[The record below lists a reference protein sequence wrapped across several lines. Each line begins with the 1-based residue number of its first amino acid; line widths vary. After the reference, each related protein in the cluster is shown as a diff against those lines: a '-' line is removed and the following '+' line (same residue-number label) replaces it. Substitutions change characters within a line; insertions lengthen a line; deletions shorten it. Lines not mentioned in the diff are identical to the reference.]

1 MNHRRYATVAGITLA
16 GIIAL
21 GCGAGSTD
29 TGSVSDKGAGS
40 NAAPAAEEKP
50 KVAKMGSGTVTFAD
64 GLAVS
69 AKKPVKFTPS
79 SYAAGHQRANTAV
92 LIEVTISNG
101 TKEPFDL
108 ALVTAT
114 AAFGAEGTQAE
125 RVYDSGKGITDFE
138 GTLAPGQKRTAK
150 LAFSAPTKDT
160 STIGLTVKP
169 DFDGSTA
176 LFEGGL

>member
-1 MNHRRYATVAGITLA
+1 MKNRNYAAIAGVVLA
-16 GIIAL
+16 GVVAL

-29 TGSVSDKGAGS
+29 TGSVSDKAGGS
-40 NAAPAAEEKP
+40 AAAAADDKP
-50 KVAKMGSGTVTFAD
+50 KVAKMGSGTVTFGD

-69 AKKPVKFTPS
+69 AKAPKKFTPS
-79 SYAAGHQRANTAV
+79 SYAAGHQRGNTAA
-92 LIEVTISNG
+92 LIEVTITNG

-125 RVYDSGKGITDFE
+125 RVFDSAKGITDFE

-160 STIGLTVKP
+160 SKIALTVKP
-169 DFDGSTA
+169 SFDDATA
-176 LFEGGL
+176 LFEGAL